1 MNRREMLLT
10 AGAGALSLIL
20 PRSTVAEEASK
31 GFTLPKLPYEYD
43 ALEPVIDK
51 MTMTIHHTKHHQ
63 AYIDNL
69 NKAIAG
75 NAELQGKSI
84 EELVANARTINPMPL
99 RTAVINNGGG
109 HLNHTLFWQIMAPKG
124 QGGEPSAAL
133 AKAIENYGGMQKLK
147 DDVLAAALGR
157 FGSGWAWVV
166 VGANGTLE
174 VVSTANQN
182 NPITGTQNRPGRK
195 PILGIDVWEHA
206 YYLKYQNRRADYVK
220 AWWDVANWKAISENY
235 EKARS

>member
-10 AGAGALSLIL
+10 AGASALSLVV
-20 PRSTVAEEASK
+20 PRRIGAQESAK
-31 GFTLPKLPYEYD
+31 GFTLPKLPYDYD

-63 AYIDNL
+63 AYVDNL

-75 NAELQGKSI
+75 HAELQGKSI
-84 EELVANARTINPMPL
+84 EELIANARDINPMAL

-109 HLNHTLFWQIMAPKG
+109 HLNHTFFWQIMAPKG
-124 QGGEPSAAL
+124 QGGEPSADL
-133 AKAIENYGGMQKLK
+133 AKAIEAYGGMQKLK

-166 VGANGTLE
+166 VGANGALE
-174 VVSTANQN
+174 VISTPNQN
-182 NPITGTQNRPGRK
+182 NPITATANRPGRK

-220 AWWDVANWKAISENY
+220 AWWDIANWKAISENY
-235 EKARS
+235 AKARG